1 MVVVCIHIVSTFTY
15 SVRIIANLAHMC
27 ALKTDKMI
35 RAERVAKENSLSQSR
50 EAVLQHGRSCSPDRE
65 NSFIFPREAHLSATQ
80 KLPRSLLGIAKIDES
95 VYERAASPKDSVQS
109 PMLCRNRMRRK
120 EKERERALELS
131 EVPRPRQIVVGC
143 ASPDLWVAQVDTL
156 RLRNLTPLGCATPT
170 PSATTHTG
178 TSLNPSPDR
187 TL

>member
-1 MVVVCIHIVSTFTY
+1 MLLEDGLAKSKAITDLNVCIHIVSTFTY
-15 SVRIIANLAHMC
+15 SARIIANLAHMC

-120 EKERERALELS
+120 EKERERALELFRS
-131 EVPRPRQIVVGC
+131 AAPASDCRGMRIPR
-143 ASPDLWVAQVDTL
+143 
-156 RLRNLTPLGCATPT
+156 PLGCASRHP
-170 PSATTHTG
+170 
-178 TSLNPSPDR
+178 
-187 TL
+187 